1 VDEILGTLTNLTSE
15 DSDDLTSGDLNGA
28 SVILDN
34 VAINAVQ
41 RPGSLTVV
49 QLEVC
54 MNMLQNSHLLLRI
67 QTKLSL
73 KYQ

>member
-41 RPGSLTVV
+41 RPASLTVV

>member
-1 VDEILGTLTNLTSE
+1 MDGILRILTNLTSE
-15 DSDDLTSGDLNGA
+15 GYLTSGDLNGA

-34 VAINAVQ
+34 VANNAVQ
-41 RPGSLTVV
+41 WPKSLTDD